1 MPVPPGSSIR
11 VEHVEMPY
19 APAGPDHYK
28 AEALDYGGQGYEF
41 SSPFAFSQGEGDRGT
56 ASMNLGGMNLG
67 AMQQEMQQEMQ
78 QRLGQMM
85 PPGAHITTETYSS
98 VQINTQAQNTH
109 GLQQDSNEFQYRP
122 GQQMQGPPMQYGG
135 PPPMQQQPFYGE
147 QPFGPSASMQQ
158 PFYGEQPFGRAPSMQ
173 QEQPFG
179 HAFSCPPQGGYGGPP
194 PGYQQGPPQGPP
206 QGAPGGRLEGWLA
219 KRSDGGIASA
229 WNMRWW
235 RLADDVMAYSRDEKG
250 PEAGRIQL
258 TAKTEIR
265 PISAP
270 TATVEGRMMA
280 SKKPF
285 AFELFQGVGL
295 RTYYMDAGSAQK
307 RDLWMATLA
316 GVADHL
322 RQQAP
327 MKGKGGGKG
336 KW

>member
-1 MPVPPGSSIR
+1 MNMGS
-11 VEHVEMPY
+11 
-19 APAGPDHYK
+19 
-28 AEALDYGGQGYEF
+28 
-41 SSPFAFSQGEGDRGT
+41 
-56 ASMNLGGMNLG
+56 MNLG
-67 AMQQEMQQEMQ
+67 AMQQEMQQEMRQ
-78 QRLGQMM
+78 QMSQML
-85 PPGAHITTETYSS
+85 PPGAQITTEIWSS
-98 VQINTQAQNTH
+98 SQVNTQAPNTH
-109 GLQQDSNEFQYRP
+109 GLQQETNEMHYRP

-135 PPPMQQQPFYGE
+135 PPPMQQQPFYGD
-147 QPFGPSASMQQ
+147 PSMQQQ
-158 PFYGEQPFGRAPSMQ
+158 PFYGEQQFGRAPSMQ
-173 QEQPFG
+173 QEQQFG
-179 HAFSCPPQGGYGGPP
+179 RAPSMQQEQQFGRAPSMQGPPGGYGGPP

-265 PISAP
+265 PIASP
-270 TATVEGRMMA
+270 QATVEGRMMA
-280 SKKPF
+280 AKKPF

-327 MKGKGGGKG
+327 MMGKGGGKG
-336 KW
+336 GKGW